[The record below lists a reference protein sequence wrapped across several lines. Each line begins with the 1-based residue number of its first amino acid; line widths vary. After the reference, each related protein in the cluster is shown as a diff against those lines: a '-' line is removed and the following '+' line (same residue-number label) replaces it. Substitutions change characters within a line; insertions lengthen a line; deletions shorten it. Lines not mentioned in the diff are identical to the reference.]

1 MLGRQR
7 EGTSKLLSLP
17 LVACKTGVEI
27 EETLEFNAVTGGDTG
42 TGCDTGTGWDT
53 GTD

>member
-17 LVACKTGVEI
+17 LVASKTGVEI
-27 EETLEFNAVTGGDTG
+27 EETLDFNTQVMIHVQVMIQEQAVIREQT
-42 TGCDTGTGWDT
+42 
-53 GTD
+53 